1 MRHFLTHVAWAALLL
16 TACHTHHD
24 SGLTWKRA
32 IADRQQALSSEHESP
47 QCNVHID
54 ICYADTANN
63 REAATEINTAIAWQL
78 LDIEGADLQQAA
90 DSFANRYADDYRR
103 NLLAL
108 YREDQSD
115 TEKRPWYEYR
125 YVIDTST
132 EAGRDGVEVYRANV
146 DYYEGGAHGINQLLT
161 MNFDTQTG
169 RLLQLRDVFVPGY
182 EQQLNEL
189 LLDELLRQTDSKDK
203 DELKKKGYLYSMNM
217 FAPEN
222 FILGADAVTFV
233 YNTYEIAPYSVG
245 RTELTLDYDKLEK
258 ILKQQ

>member
-1 MRHFLTHVAWAALLL
+1 
-16 TACHTHHD
+16 
-24 SGLTWKRA
+24 
-32 IADRQQALSSEHESP
+32 
-47 QCNVHID
+47 
-54 ICYADTANN
+54 
-63 REAATEINTAIAWQL
+63 
-78 LDIEGADLQQAA
+78 
-90 DSFANRYADDYRR
+90 
-103 NLLAL
+103 
-108 YREDQSD
+108 
-115 TEKRPWYEYR
+115 
-125 YVIDTST
+125 
-132 EAGRDGVEVYRANV
+132 
-146 DYYEGGAHGINQLLT
+146 

-245 RTELTLDYDKLEK
+245 RTELTLDYVPNEGRKADLTYAMSNSLGFGGHNGTLIVKKYED
-258 ILKQQ
+258 